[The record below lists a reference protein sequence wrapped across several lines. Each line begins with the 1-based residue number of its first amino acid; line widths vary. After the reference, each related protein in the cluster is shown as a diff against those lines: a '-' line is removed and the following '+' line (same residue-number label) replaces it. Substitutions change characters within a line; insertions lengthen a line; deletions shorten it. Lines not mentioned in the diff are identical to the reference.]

1 MTLNV
6 ANIEKNATKGFM
18 KKPALALILQA
29 LSASTG
35 YAENTNPKNAY
46 IIEKFD
52 QNGDH
57 IVTKDE
63 FLESAVQRF
72 KMMDIDGDHAIE
84 EREFM
89 QRYAEH
95 AHTTTHES
103 AENVEKRV
111 FEKLDENHDG
121 KISEQEY
128 NSSRLKWFSEADKN
142 NDQQIEL
149 GK

>member
-1 MTLNV
+1 
-6 ANIEKNATKGFM
+6 
-18 KKPALALILQA
+18 
-29 LSASTG
+29 
-35 YAENTNPKNAY
+35 
-46 IIEKFD
+46 
-52 QNGDH
+52 
-57 IVTKDE
+57 
-63 FLESAVQRF
+63 
-72 KMMDIDGDHAIE
+72 MDIDGDHAIE